1 MTKRETCEWATQLDA
16 IASRCDAPIPAV
28 VLPDLPNE
36 GFIPIVWD
44 DDCARCPCWLAKDA
58 PGPSVEAR
66 CPACGETWMSPAVLV
81 PENDPAVC
89 VECMIEL
96 AGEKNDA

>member
-1 MTKRETCEWATQLDA
+1 MPKRETCKWAKQFDHRNE
-16 IASRCDAPIPAV
+16 ASMCIVPLPPWSKSGRLVVMHSCCDH
-28 VLPDLPNE
+28 
-36 GFIPIVWD
+36 
-44 DDCARCPCWLAKDA
+44 CPCWLAKDA

-81 PENDPAVC
+81 PENDPAIC
-89 VECMIEL
+89 IECMIEL